1 MNLTDDEKNR
11 QIIEE
16 QTATIRLFTDLTK
29 AGSWIIN
36 YAPDGSLESV
46 QWGDGFRRL
55 MGYSDQSDFPDE
67 IESFVRGIYPE
78 DREILMGDM
87 TASVFDENIMSTSGK
102 EFRFCRKDGSVRW
115 FRSSGIL
122 TRDSEGRRVQKA
134 CRWRKSAMPEG
145 NLIA

>member
-46 QWGDGFRRL
+46 QWGDGFRR
-55 MGYSDQSDFPDE
+55 
-67 IESFVRGIYPE
+67 
-78 DREILMGDM
+78 
-87 TASVFDENIMSTSGK
+87 
-102 EFRFCRKDGSVRW
+102 
-115 FRSSGIL
+115 
-122 TRDSEGRRVQKA
+122 
-134 CRWRKSAMPEG
+134 RWRDGERH
-145 NLIA
+145 LER